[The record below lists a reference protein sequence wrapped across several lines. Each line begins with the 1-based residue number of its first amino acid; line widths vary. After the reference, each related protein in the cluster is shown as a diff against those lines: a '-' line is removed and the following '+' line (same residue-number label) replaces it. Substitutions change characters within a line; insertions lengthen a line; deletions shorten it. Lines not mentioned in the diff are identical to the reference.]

1 MVIKTFLIHLALVNS
16 LILAS
21 RWRSARCGRQGALR
35 MHENSRALRGTVALG
50 ALPTSASGPAAA
62 MSDSESEEEADGGR
76 AEPFSLAGFLFGN
89 INEAGQLEGDS
100 VLDKVERPAAVL
112 RRRGAEGRPRRGLG
126 GAVGAERG
134 LPASG
139 WGGEGRGASAMLGR
153 GSGLSR
159 NPRSTWPGWV
169 PSDWAT
175 WSLRSQPVRTR
186 ARRLTELSWMRKVR
200 HCGGGWLDRVD
211 L

>member
-50 ALPTSASGPAAA
+50 APPTSASGPAAA

-134 LPASG
+134 PSGGCRHRAGAGKAEELPRCWDVALVSPG
-139 WGGEGRGASAMLGR
+139 IQEAPGRVGC
-153 GSGLSR
+153 
-159 NPRSTWPGWV
+159 PRTG
-169 PSDWAT
+169 
-175 WSLRSQPVRTR
+175 QPD
-186 ARRLTELSWMRKVR
+186 
-200 HCGGGWLDRVD
+200 H
-211 L
+211 